1 MALQGTI
8 DSFPVVDV
16 LGMLSSSSK
25 TGCLELVGDRG
36 RSRVWV
42 HDGRIV
48 GGEVE
53 QHPTSDAA
61 DVVFEFLL
69 NESGS
74 FEFVTD
80 ASAPEE
86 NLDSGIEEAV
96 AEAER
101 MVQEWSEVR
110 EVVPDTSMVVTLVA
124 DPGVEEVVLDRS
136 EWEMVT
142 AAVSSPV
149 VEELL
154 EAVGLG
160 EFVGC
165 RRLAGLIGRGLA
177 TLGPPRHTG
186 RGDAALAPD
195 EVVVPAVSGHDAELH
210 SGEAQHS
217 DPPVRHLEESV
228 APEDDGGVGWR
239 VEPDHESV
247 ESPRETATTEPVA
260 GGFPEH
266 FPIDDLV
273 GTEEAVSFDG
283 IAGSA
288 ASAEAPPDAFTG
300 APDAG
305 PARPQ
310 PFTEPGAVPPTDQ
323 PVAAFG
329 EPVVAGTHAP
339 GPEAAPTEGDQR
351 GGDDVLSQIGK
362 LSPKAAEAIAAA
374 LGDGENG

>member
-124 DPGVEEVVLDRS
+124 DPGVEGRRRSVV
-136 EWEMVT
+136 
-142 AAVSSPV
+142 
-149 VEELL
+149 
-154 EAVGLG
+154 
-160 EFVGC
+160 
-165 RRLAGLIGRGLA
+165 RRWIG
-177 TLGPPRHTG
+177 
-186 RGDAALAPD
+186 
-195 EVVVPAVSGHDAELH
+195 
-210 SGEAQHS
+210 
-217 DPPVRHLEESV
+217 V
-228 APEDDGGVGWR
+228 AR
-239 VEPDHESV
+239 
-247 ESPRETATTEPVA
+247 RE
-260 GGFPEH
+260 
-266 FPIDDLV
+266 
-273 GTEEAVSFDG
+273 
-283 IAGSA
+283 
-288 ASAEAPPDAFTG
+288 
-300 APDAG
+300 
-305 PARPQ
+305 R
-310 PFTEPGAVPPTDQ
+310 
-323 PVAAFG
+323 
-329 EPVVAGTHAP
+329 
-339 GPEAAPTEGDQR
+339 EGDR
-351 GGDDVLSQIGK
+351 EGDEGGTLRHHD
-362 LSPKAAEAIAAA
+362 PR
-374 LGDGENG
+374 